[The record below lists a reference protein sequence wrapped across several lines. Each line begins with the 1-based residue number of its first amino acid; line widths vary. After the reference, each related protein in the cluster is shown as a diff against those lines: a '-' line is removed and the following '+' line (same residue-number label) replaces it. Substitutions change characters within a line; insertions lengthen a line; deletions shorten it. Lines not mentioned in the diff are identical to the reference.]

1 VLRAFFEKDD
11 NMYAGL
17 GIILIIVGAI
27 VAFGVE
33 QAVEGFDLQAIGY
46 ILMVGGAISLL
57 VAAIQGLGWMSR
69 SRSRV
74 QSERHVSPD
83 GGHVVEE
90 THTS

>member
-1 VLRAFFEKDD
+1 
-11 NMYAGL
+11 MYAGL
-17 GIILIIVGAI
+17 GIILIITGAI

-33 QAVEGFDLQAIGY
+33 QAVDGFDLQAIGY

-69 SRSRV
+69 GRHKV
-74 QSERHVSPD
+74 QSERIVSPD

-90 THTS
+90 THTT

>member
-1 VLRAFFEKDD
+1 
-11 NMYAGL
+11 MYAGL
-17 GIILIIVGAI
+17 GIILIIAGAI
-27 VAFGVE
+27 LAFGVE

-69 SRSRV
+69 SRRNV
-74 QSERHVSPD
+74 QTERIVSPD

-90 THTS
+90 TRTS

>member
-1 VLRAFFEKDD
+1 
-11 NMYAGL
+11 MYAGL

-46 ILMVGGAISLL
+46 ILMAGGALALL

-74 QSERHVSPD
+74 QTERHVSPHGD
-83 GGHVVEE
+83 HVVEE

>member
-1 VLRAFFEKDD
+1 
-11 NMYAGL
+11 MYAGL
-17 GIILIIVGAI
+17 GIVLIIAGAI

-57 VAAIQGLGWMSR
+57 VAAIQGMGWMSR
-69 SRSRV
+69 SRHTV

>member
-1 VLRAFFEKDD
+1 VGDDGKDT

-17 GIILIIVGAI
+17 GIILIITGAI

-33 QAVEGFDLQAIGY
+33 QAVDGFDLQAIGY
-46 ILMVGGAISLL
+46 ILMVGGALSLL

-69 SRSRV
+69 SRRNV
-74 QSERHVSPD
+74 QTERHVSPD
-83 GGHVVEE
+83 GGHVIEE